1 MRYLVHSK
9 RTGTQLT
16 LGYDERG
23 LLCEMLI
30 EGAADAKGV
39 EWLRLNSPVL
49 EQEVMPA
56 FQKIPGV
63 TVRMITVDFAQ
74 FWRTYPRKDGKKE
87 AERVWNNCSNG
98 TRQLAYDLI
107 KRYRD
112 KCAADGIAYMYPAT
126 YLRAER
132 WLDKR

>member
-74 FWRTYPRKDGKKE
+74 FWRTYPRKDGKK

-98 TRQLAYDLI
+98 TRQLAYDFI
-107 KRYRD
+107 KRHCD

-132 WLDKR
+132 WLDNL

>member
-9 RTGTQLT
+9 RTGAQLT
-16 LGYDERG
+16 LGYDERS

-39 EWLRLNSPVL
+39 EWLRQHIPV
-49 EQEVMPA
+49 QEDDVLSTFTA
-56 FQKIPGV
+56 IPGV
-63 TVRMITVDFAQ
+63 TIRTLNVDFAQ
-74 FWRTYPRKDGKKE
+74 FWRAYPRKEGKKE
-87 AERVWNNCSNG
+87 AERVWGNCSNAK
-98 TRQLAYDLI
+98 RQLSYDYI

-112 KCAADGIAYMYPAT
+112 KCSVDGIAFLYPAT

-132 WLDKR
+132 WLDNA

>member
-74 FWRTYPRKDGKKE
+74 FWRTYPRRRLSDHTIPYRRLSTGKIFY
-87 AERVWNNCSNG
+87 AS
-98 TRQLAYDLI
+98 
-107 KRYRD
+107 
-112 KCAADGIAYMYPAT
+112 PA
-126 YLRAER
+126 
-132 WLDKR
+132 